1 MKKEQII
8 VRHGDV
14 VIYKISDETESA
26 TEGKS
31 TIDSLI
37 LAEGEASGHIHKVSP
52 CDKGVLE
59 VVGKHDT
66 KNVNVTALDEV
77 SFIVKGKASI
87 THQDHEPIILGEG
100 TYLRRIQRVY
110 DPFTKQ
116 INRDAD

>member
-14 VIYKISDETESA
+14 VIYKVSNDTTSET
-26 TEGKS
+26 S
-31 TIDSLI
+31 TINSLI

-52 CDKGVLE
+52 CDTSVLE
-59 VVGKHDT
+59 VVGKHAT
-66 KNVNVTALDEV
+66 KDVNLTALDEV
-77 SFIVKGKASI
+77 AFIVKGTASI
-87 THQDHEPIILGEG
+87 THQDHEPIILSEG
-100 TYLRRIQRVY
+100 TYVRRIQRVY